1 MSASI
6 GQSIE
11 AVCKE
16 KGIDR
21 DVVIEAVKEAVR
33 AAARKQFKSGEEI
46 QVEWSPETGLEIFA
60 SKVVV
65 ETVENE
71 GRELSLGEARELAG
85 DEVEIGDELQ
95 LPLPVEDMG
104 RIAAQ
109 TAKQILFQ
117 KVRDAERANIYEQ
130 YIDKV
135 GDLVN
140 GYVKRFERGDIIV
153 DLGTVEALL
162 PRNQQSRGETW
173 NQGERIRVVIDDV
186 SKESKGPQV
195 IVSRTSPEILK
206 RLFEMEVPEIYDGTV
221 VIKSAVREPGERAK
235 IAVASTERDVDPVG
249 ACVGM
254 KGSRVQAIIRELRGE
269 KIDIIEWSD
278 EPSVF
283 AANALSPAK
292 VNQVRITD
300 IEHRQMEVIVN
311 EDQLSLA
318 IGKRGQNVRLATKL
332 VGWNIDIRSEEE
344 LKREV
349 AAQMGAMIAS
359 GESVP
364 LERLEGMNPAM
375 VSTLADHGIDDIESL
390 ANATVDDIAD
400 FLDVSIDQAEALI
413 GAAQTV
419 VESARVAAES
429 EGAEGEE
436 AQSEE
441 TGEAGAAS
449 EQTPASAEAGVTES
463 SVDAVAAAGGAGTGG
478 EEPPGVEGERPA
490 AGPEGETGFESEEGR
505 TVEQHAASFEADPNA
520 DAGEVEPSEAMIAEG
535 YDEAVETQPPFMAED
550 LSPDNLLAKDA
561 AEPVAATEVEQ
572 MSADELLLQGA
583 GRDLRPDTITPAP
596 DIFSAEAA
604 VIQNHGAYTEEER
617 PSTLDAETSG
627 VAGATVREGEE
638 ADEESLVAPAA
649 LDETEEGETEVASP
663 VADLGG
669 EASAPEVQ
677 VSSAPTPA
685 GRGEPTPV
693 ENVAEDE
700 AEDASGNVE

>member
-1 MSASI
+1 MSACI
-6 GQSIE
+6 GQSID

-21 DVVIEAVKEAVR
+21 EVVIEAVKEAVR

-46 QVEWSPETGLEIFA
+46 QVEWAPETGLEIFA

-65 ETVENE
+65 EEITNP
-71 GRELSLGEARELAG
+71 GRELSPDEARELAG
-85 DEVEIGDELQ
+85 DEVEVGDELQ

-117 KVRDAERANIYEQ
+117 KVRD
-130 YIDKV
+130 
-135 GDLVN
+135 
-140 GYVKRFERGDIIV
+140 
-153 DLGTVEALL
+153 
-162 PRNQQSRGETW
+162 
-173 NQGERIRVVIDDV
+173 
-186 SKESKGPQV
+186 
-195 IVSRTSPEILK
+195 
-206 RLFEMEVPEIYDGTV
+206 
-221 VIKSAVREPGERAK
+221 GERAK

-300 IEHRQMEVIVN
+300 IERRQMEVIVN

-349 AAQMGAMIAS
+349 ALQMGAMIAS
-359 GESVP
+359 GEAVP
-364 LERLEGMNPAM
+364 LERLEGMNPTM
-375 VSTLADHGIDDIESL
+375 VSTLAEHGISDIESL
-390 ANATVDDIAD
+390 ASATVDDLAD
-400 FLDVSIDQAEALI
+400 FLDVSIDQAESLI
-413 GAAQTV
+413 AAAQAV
-419 VESARVAAES
+419 VESARIA
-429 EGAEGEE
+429 AEGEE
-436 AQSEE
+436 AE
-441 TGEAGAAS
+441 GE
-449 EQTPASAEAGVTES
+449 
-463 SVDAVAAAGGAGTGG
+463 
-478 EEPPGVEGERPA
+478 GVEGEEIEAQAEGAEALAEESPA
-490 AGPEGETGFESEEGR
+490 TEEATAEASGATAEAATEPEGEMAEESEEGR
-505 TVEQHAASFEADPNA
+505 TVEQHAASVEADPNA
-520 DAGEVEPSEAMIAEG
+520 DVGEVEPSEAMIAEG
-535 YDEAVETQPPFMAED
+535 YDEAVETRPPFMAED
-550 LSPDNLLAKDA
+550 LSPDNLLARDA
-561 AEPVAATEVEQ
+561 AEPVALTEVEQ

-604 VIQNHGAYTEEER
+604 VIQNSGAFVEEER
-617 PSTLDAETSG
+617 PNTLDEETSG
-627 VAGATVREGEE
+627 IEEPTVRESDAEYE
-638 ADEESLVAPAA
+638 D
-649 LDETEEGETEVASP
+649 SP
-663 VADLGG
+663 VSPRADFAS

-677 VSSAPTPA
+677 VSSEPSLAGESAPT
-685 GRGEPTPV
+685 V
-693 ENVAEDE
+693 ENVTDDE
-700 AEDASGNVE
+700 AEDASSNE

>member
-6 GQSIE
+6 GQSID

-21 DVVIEAVKEAVR
+21 EVVIEAVKEAVR

-46 QVEWSPETGLEIFA
+46 QVEWAPESGLEIFA

-65 ETVENE
+65 ETVENP
-71 GRELSLGEARELAG
+71 GRELSLDEAKELAG
-85 DEVEIGDELQ
+85 DEVEVGDELQ

-140 GYVKRFERGDIIV
+140 GYVKRFERGDLIV

-162 PRNQQSRGETW
+162 GRNGQSRGEQW

-195 IVSRTSPEILK
+195 VVSRTSPELLK

-344 LKREV
+344 LKKEV

-364 LERLEGMNPAM
+364 LERLQGMNPAM
-375 VSTLADHGIDDIESL
+375 VSTLADRGVGDIEAL
-390 ANATVDDIAD
+390 ANATVDDIAE

-413 GAAQTV
+413 GAARSV
-419 VESARVAAES
+419 VESARVAAEEES
-429 EGAEGEE
+429 AAEGAAVGGEESAAAEGTADASGENEPEGGMAEEGEE
-436 AQSEE
+436 E
-441 TGEAGAAS
+441 T
-449 EQTPASAEAGVTES
+449 
-463 SVDAVAAAGGAGTGG
+463 
-478 EEPPGVEGERPA
+478 RP
-490 AGPEGETGFESEEGR
+490 
-505 TVEQHAASFEADPNA
+505 VVQHAASVEADP
-520 DAGEVEPSEAMIAEG
+520 DASDREVEPSEAMIAEG
-535 YDEAVETQPPFMAED
+535 YDEAARTRPPFMAED
-550 LSPDNLLAKDA
+550 LSPDNILANESAD
-561 AEPVAATEVEQ
+561 PVALTEVEQ

-596 DIFSAEAA
+596 DIFSAEAG
-604 VIQNHGAYTEEER
+604 VIQSKGSYSEEER
-617 PSTLDAETSG
+617 PSTLDAETTDVGGG
-627 VAGATVREGEE
+627 VVQTT
-638 ADEESLVAPAA
+638 DEEYE
-649 LDETEEGETEVASP
+649 DSP
-663 VADLGG
+663 ISPRGSFAT
-669 EASAPEVQ
+669 EASAPEVTN
-677 VSSAPTPA
+677 SSEPAAPSE
-685 GRGEPTPV
+685 GEPAPV
-693 ENVAEDE
+693 ENVADDE